1 MMNTHLKYLNDTYAD
16 QDTGTVLR
24 TGRDERGAYIVLD
37 QTIFYPQG
45 GGQPTDTGFMQAGT
59 AVMNVTFVG
68 FSDGEVLHYIAEE
81 PAQIDT
87 LVGQVCALQVD
98 KQRRLHHAKLHTAG
112 HVIAG
117 IIDARRG
124 SMRAIKGFHFDDGP
138 YVEFEGKQDGEAESF
153 LATLQTQIDTL
164 INENP
169 AVTAA
174 MLTYDE
180 LKQRCWNIPSNMP
193 ADKPLRTVTIGQLDA
208 SPCGGTHV
216 ASLAEI
222 ETLSLLKIKSK
233 KGNTKISY
241 RVGSDT

>member
-1 MMNTHLKYLNDTYAD
+1 MTNTHLKYLNDTYAD
-16 QDTGTVLR
+16 RDTATVLR
-24 TGRDERGAYIVLD
+24 TGQDERGIYLVLD

-45 GGQPTDTGFMQAGT
+45 GGQPTDTGVIQT
-59 AVMNVTFVG
+59 EKTIMNVTFVG
-68 FSDGEVLHYIAEE
+68 FSDGEVLHYIAEKPDQLDALE
-81 PAQIDT
+81 
-87 LVGQVCALQVD
+87 GQRCALQVD

-138 YVEFEGKQDGEAESF
+138 YVEFEGKPEDATDTF
-153 LATLQTQIDTL
+153 LTTLQAQIDSL
-164 INENP
+164 ISENP

-174 MLTYDE
+174 LLTYDE
-180 LKQRCWNIPSNMP
+180 LKQRCWNVPPNMP
-193 ADKPLRTVTIGQLDA
+193 EDKPLRTVTIGQLDA
-208 SPCGGTHV
+208 SPCGGTHI

-222 ETLSLLKIKSK
+222 ESISLLKIKSK

-241 RVGSDT
+241 RVGSNA

>member
-1 MMNTHLKYLNDTYAD
+1 MINTHLKYLDDTYAIAD
-16 QDTGTVLR
+16 NGIVLR
-24 TGRDERGAYIVLD
+24 TGRDDRGAYIVLD

-45 GGQPTDTGFMQAGT
+45 GGQPTDTGFIQSGET
-59 AVMNVTFVG
+59 VMNVSFVG
-68 FSDGEVLHYIAEE
+68 FSDGEVLHYITEE
-81 PAQIDT
+81 PPHFDA
-87 LVGQVCALQVD
+87 LVGQSCELHVD
-98 KQRRLHHAKLHTAG
+98 KLRRLHHAKLHTAG

-124 SMRAIKGFHFDDGP
+124 SMRAVKGFHFDDGP
-138 YVEFEGKQDGEAESF
+138 YVEFEGKQEGEAESF
-153 LATLQTQIDTL
+153 LATLQTQIDAL

-174 MLTYDE
+174 LLTYDE

-193 ADKPLRTVTIGQLDA
+193 EDKPLRTVTIGQLDA
-208 SPCGGTHV
+208 SPCGGTHI

-222 ETLSLLKIKSK
+222 ETIFLLKIKSK

-241 RVGSDT
+241 RVGNDG